1 MKQDFEIIHEQL
13 VRAYKHVTPFYD
25 YSDDDEL
32 LLKKSQ
38 IYNEMKKLIEALT
51 MISYQIHINV
61 KRISACQ
68 NFVS

>member
-1 MKQDFEIIHEQL
+1 MD
-13 VRAYKHVTPFYD
+13 YKHVTPFYD

-51 MISYQIHINV
+51 MISYSN
-61 KRISACQ
+61 SY
-68 NFVS
+68 